1 MFYIH
6 WSVQQY
12 TTHRSVLAWGLTIHY
27 LHVLYTLVSPAVYNT
42 PLCVS
47 LGSDHPL
54 SSCSIYT
61 GQSSS
66 IQHTLCVSLGPDH
79 PLSSCSIYIHWSVQQ
94 YTTHRSVLAWG
105 LTIHYLHVLY
115 TLVSP
120 AVYNTRLCVSLG
132 SDHPLSSCSIYTG
145 QSSSIQ
151 HMALC

>member
-12 TTHRSVLAWGLTIHY
+12 TTHG
-27 LHVLYTLVSPAVYNT
+27 
-42 PLCVS
+42 
-47 LGSDHPL
+47 
-54 SSCSIYT
+54 
-61 GQSSS
+61 
-66 IQHTLCVSLGPDH
+66 
-79 PLSSCSIYIHWSVQQ
+79 
-94 YTTHRSVLAWG
+94 SVLAWG

-120 AVYNTRLCVSLG
+120 AVYNTRLCVSMGSDHPLSSCSIYIHWSVQQYTTHGSVLAWGLTIHYLHVLYTLVSPAVYNTRLCVSMG

-151 HMALC
+151 HTALC